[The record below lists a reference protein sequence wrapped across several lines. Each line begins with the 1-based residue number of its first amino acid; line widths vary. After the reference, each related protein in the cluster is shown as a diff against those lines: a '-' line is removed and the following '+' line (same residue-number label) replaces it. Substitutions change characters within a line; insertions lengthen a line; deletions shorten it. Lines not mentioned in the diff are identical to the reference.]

1 MTGFKDHF
9 SARSR
14 DYAEFRPVYPAELF
28 RFLASQCAQAKFCW
42 DAATGN
48 GQAAQSLVE
57 HFSHVYASDASA
69 NQVQHA
75 TPHLRIRYAV
85 EPAEKTALG
94 DGSCDLVTVA
104 QAIHWLR
111 QEDFYAEVRRVLKP
125 GGLIAV
131 WGYGLHSVD
140 DAVDKV
146 VKKFYSEIVGPFWP
160 AERKIIEDKYET
172 LPFPFEKIDTPQY
185 EITADYSLG
194 EMRGYLASW
203 SATQGYIKQHGKNP
217 LEVIASELKE
227 AWGDAEK
234 RTLRWPIYLKLGKSG
249 HGLAAVSAAEP

>member
-1 MTGFKDHF
+1 MADFKDHF
-9 SARSR
+9 SARSH
-14 DYAEFRPVYPAELF
+14 DYAEFRPVYPTEMF
-28 RFLASQCAQAKFCW
+28 RFLASRCAQAKFCW

-57 HFSHVYASDASA
+57 HFTHVYASDASP
-69 NQVQHA
+69 NQVNLA

-104 QAIHWLR
+104 QAIHWLKHD
-111 QEDFYAEVRRVLKP
+111 EFYAEARRVLKP

-131 WGYGLHSVD
+131 WGYGLHSVNE
-140 DAVDKV
+140 AVDHV
-146 VKKFYSEIVGPFWP
+146 VKKYYSEIVGPFWP
-160 AERKIIEDKYET
+160 PERKIIEEKYET
-172 LPFPFEKIDTPQY
+172 LSFPFQKIDTPQY
-185 EITADYSLG
+185 EISAAYSLG

-203 SATQGYIKQHGKNP
+203 SATQRYMQHHGKNP
-217 LEVIASELKE
+217 LETITSDLKQ

-234 RTLRWPIYLKLGKSG
+234 RTLRWPIYMKVG
-249 HGLAAVSAAEP
+249 HI